1 MATVGRPAVIHRV
14 VTAREQLQ
22 SHPGLRAAVASSTS
36 FRDALVA
43 LGLEPLKNNVYQL
56 RTLCT
61 DMGISVAHIQSKKKH
76 EDVVSVC
83 PQCGAEFAN
92 KASGKEHKTY
102 CGQKCANAAI
112 AKTRNQQEINAKI
125 KVATQQAMDK
135 IAETSGPKKK
145 PNVTLECGTC
155 KRQFSVA
162 WPLRK
167 KRKYCS
173 RSCANSVIGKK
184 YGRRNGQLSAQK
196 MVKRSKNEI
205 LFAELCAGRWIVT
218 CNEPMF
224 DGWDADVVLTDLK
237 VAVLWNGVW
246 HYKDKIRKG
255 HSLLQVQTR
264 DRIKL
269 DVIEKHGYQSYVIKD
284 MGKHNPVFVREEF
297 EKFVEWCTS
306 NATGKDSMYQAAP
319 DPKPDPADP
328 EGQEAAVE
336 KSKK

>member
-1 MATVGRPAVIHRV
+1 M

-135 IAETSGPKKK
+135 IAETKDTPSTI
-145 PNVTLECGTC
+145 NVACATC
-155 KRQFSVA
+155 KSCFTVKWHRRS
-162 WPLRK
+162 
-167 KRKYCS
+167 RKYCS
-173 RSCANSVIGKK
+173 RSCANSVTGKK
-184 YGRRNGQLSAQK
+184 YGSIIGRLSAQK

-205 LFAELCAGRWIVT
+205 LFAELCGEKWTVV

-224 DGWDADVVLTDLK
+224 DGWDADVVLPDLK

-246 HYKDKIRKG
+246 HYKEGIRPG

-297 EKFVEWCTS
+297 DKFVEWCTS